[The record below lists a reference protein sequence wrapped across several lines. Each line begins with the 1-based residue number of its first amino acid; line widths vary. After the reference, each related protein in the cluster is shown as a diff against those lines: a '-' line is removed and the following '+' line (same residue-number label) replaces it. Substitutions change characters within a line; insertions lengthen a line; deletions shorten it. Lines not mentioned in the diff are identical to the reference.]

1 MQAKAPDAFAL
12 KNSGL
17 DGFLYADVGSE
28 LNGSAL
34 TILSM
39 IARLGHDPWA
49 EAARWAALPRAGVI
63 DSLARSI
70 AQMPLA
76 PSALAETRVTAAR
89 LALLLPAP
97 AQAMRQDGA
106 GLFEHSEAS
115 KRTAITIVYCALAA
129 GMALS
134 VLLQP
139 HPAAPTAT
147 PTWQAAGTKVPGT
160 RTQTAGGEAAPP
172 TAAGPSAEQQARP
185 VPGEAETS
193 FPDVAL
199 GRQ

>member
-17 DGFLYADVGSE
+17 DGFLYADVGPE

-39 IARLGHDPWA
+39 IARLGQDPWA

-97 AQAMRQDGA
+97 AQAMRQDRA
-106 GLFEHSEAS
+106 GVVEHSEAS
-115 KRTAITIVYCALAA
+115 KRIAITIVYCALATVI
-129 GMALS
+129 ALS
-134 VLLQP
+134 MLSQP

-147 PTWQAAGTKVPGT
+147 PTWQAAGAKVPGT
-160 RTQTAGGEAAPP
+160 RTQAAGGEDLSL

-185 VPGEAETS
+185 VPGKAETA
-193 FPDVAL
+193 FPDMVL